1 MSGAH
6 NPVLASLRALAFVVL
21 TGTLLIPALLARL
34 TAGRVPPWLKRAWH
48 RGCCAIF
55 GLEIHI
61 HGAPATGGATLYVA
75 NHVSYLDIS
84 VLGAVLNVPF
94 VAKAEVARWPL
105 FGLIGKLG
113 ETMFI
118 DRAAARSAGQ
128 RDVLAARLGAGER
141 LILFAEGTSSSGGR
155 VLPFKSALFGAL
167 ERAAADRPVRVQ
179 PVTIAYTRFRGGLT
193 IVHAFRPL
201 YAWYGDMTL
210 LPHIWTALGLPG
222 AEVEVRFH
230 APVLASDFASRKA
243 LARHAEQAVASGLAA
258 ARAA

>member
-1 MSGAH
+1 LSGIH
-6 NPVLASLRALAFVVL
+6 NPALAAGRAVACVVMTGVLLVPGVL
-21 TGTLLIPALLARL
+21 TAL
-34 TAGRVPPWLKRAWH
+34 TMGRVPPWLKRAWH
-48 RGCCAIF
+48 RGCCALF
-55 GLEIHI
+55 GLEITVR
-61 HGAPATGGATLYVA
+61 GEPVASGATLYVA

-84 VLGAVLNVPF
+84 VLGSVLNVPF
-94 VAKAEVARWPL
+94 VAKREVASWPVI
-105 FGLIGKLG
+105 GLIGRLG

-118 DRAAARSAGQ
+118 DRAAAHTAGQ
-128 RDVLAARLGAGER
+128 RDALATRLAAGER

-167 ERAAADRPVRVQ
+167 ERASPNPPIRVQ
-179 PVTIAYTRFRGGLT
+179 PVTIAYPRFRGGLT
-193 IVHAFRPL
+193 IVYAFRPL

-210 LPHIWTALGLPG
+210 LPHIWSALGLPG

-243 LARHAEQAVASGLAA
+243 LARHAEQEVANGLAA